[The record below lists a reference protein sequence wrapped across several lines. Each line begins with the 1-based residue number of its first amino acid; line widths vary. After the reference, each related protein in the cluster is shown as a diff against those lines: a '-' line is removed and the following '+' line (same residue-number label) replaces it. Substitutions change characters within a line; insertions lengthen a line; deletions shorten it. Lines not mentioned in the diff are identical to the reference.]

1 VLPSTGGSVNLPS
14 RNNGTGRRCNVG
26 TREHTLEAHGPMSD
40 LRKAL
45 KQAGVV
51 SEKDIR
57 RAQHEKRVERK
68 ELGEEG
74 LEAERRRRD
83 EELRAEQARRHQAGA
98 ERVQEQ
104 RARKENEERRLRV
117 EGLLRTSDLAMREAG
132 QRRFYFAMPDGE
144 VAFVDVSDALS
155 RRLAQ
160 GDAAIID
167 GKGISERE
175 FAIIPGKV
183 ATELEAVDRT
193 RILMWN
199 GRG

>member
-1 VLPSTGGSVNLPS
+1 
-14 RNNGTGRRCNVG
+14 
-26 TREHTLEAHGPMSD
+26 MSD

-68 ELGEEG
+68 ELGEDG

-83 EELRAEQARRHQAGA
+83 EELRAEQAQRQQAGA

-104 RARKENEERRLRV
+104 RARKENAERRLRV
-117 EGLLRTSDLAMREAG
+117 EGLLPTSDLAIREAG
-132 QRRFYFAMPDGE
+132 PRRFYFAMPDGE
-144 VAFVDVSDALS
+144 VAFVDVSDAMS

-160 GDAAIID
+160 GDAAIIV
-167 GKGISERE
+167 GKGISERD

-183 ATELEAVDRT
+183 AAELEAVDRA

>member
-1 VLPSTGGSVNLPS
+1 
-14 RNNGTGRRCNVG
+14 
-26 TREHTLEAHGPMSD
+26 MSD

-45 KQAGVV
+45 KRAGVV

-83 EELRAEQARRHQAGA
+83 EELRAEQAQRQQAGA
-98 ERVQEQ
+98 ERAHEQ

-117 EGLLRTSDLAMREAG
+117 EGLLGPSDLAIREAG
-132 QRRFYFAMPDGE
+132 PRRFYFAMPDGE
-144 VAFVDVSDALS
+144 IAFVDVSDALS

-160 GDAAIID
+160 GDAAIIV
-167 GKGISERE
+167 GKGISERD

-183 ATELEAVDRT
+183 ATELEAVDRA

-199 GRG
+199 ARG